1 MNRLYNG
8 VIRENPVLVLLLGL
22 CPALAVT
29 DKAQNGLAMGLIVT
43 VILTLSNLILSALR
57 DVLPKEARPPV
68 RFLTLAALVTAAEL
82 LTEAYCNPI
91 HEALGVYL
99 PLTAINLLLLHRAET
114 FAEKNAPAQSALD
127 GLGMGLGFTLALTL
141 AGILREF
148 LGSGTVFGVQAIRTD
163 ISPIGVFAQPPGAF
177 LILALLIAL
186 MRGGEFGKRRE
197 KWPFPSEQRE
207 EEAEET

>member
-22 CPALAVT
+22 CHALAVT

-43 VILTLSNLILSALR
+43 VILTLSNLILSSLR

-68 RFLTLAALVTAAEL
+68 RFLTLAALVTVAEL
-82 LTEAYCNPI
+82 LAEAYCNPVY
-91 HEALGVYL
+91 EALGIYL
-99 PLTAINLLLLHRAET
+99 PLTAVNLLLLHRAET
-114 FAEKNAPAQSALD
+114 FAERNAPLPSFLD
-127 GLGMGLGFTLALTL
+127 SLGMGLGFTLALTL

-148 LGSGTVFGVQAIRTD
+148 LGSGTVFGVQAIRAD
-163 ISPIGVFAQPPGAF
+163 ISPIGIFAQAPGAF
-177 LILALLIAL
+177 LTLALLIAL
-186 MRGGEFGKRRE
+186 MRGGEFGKRRD
-197 KWPFPSEQRE
+197 KWAFSSEQAG

>member
-1 MNRLYNG
+1 MNRIYNG

-29 DKAQNGLAMGLIVT
+29 DKARNGLAMGLIVT
-43 VILTLSNLILSALR
+43 VILTLSNLILSSLR

-68 RFLTLAALVTAAEL
+68 RFLTLAALVTVVEL
-82 LTEAYCNPI
+82 LAEAYCNPI

-114 FAEKNAPAQSALD
+114 FAERNAPLQSALD
-127 GLGMGLGFTLALTL
+127 GIGMGLGFTLALTV

-148 LGSGTVFGVQAIRTD
+148 LGSGTVFGVQAIRAD
-163 ISPIGVFAQPPGAF
+163 ISPIGIFAQAPGAF
-177 LILALLIAL
+177 LILALLIAA
-186 MRGGEFGKRRE
+186 MRGGEFGERRE
-197 KWPFPSEQRE
+197 KWAFPSEQEGE
-207 EEAEET
+207 EGDET